1 MPTDGDATEP
11 TPDAPVGPDG
21 AAGADAVVERHVDL
35 DAPAEEV
42 WAALTDDGALSAWF
56 GGAVTLDPSP
66 GGEGRFEEPDGTV
79 RRARVDE
86 AEPGRRLA
94 LRWWPEDDDDGTI
107 STVAF
112 ELVPQPGGTRLVV
125 VERPLLLGAAR
136 ASATAWAGDRGLAW
150 ARLLLVAPARLAG
163 RSGVPVAA

>member
-1 MPTDGDATEP
+1 MTEDRRSRP
-11 TPDAPVGPDG
+11 AQPE
-21 AAGADAVVERHVDL
+21 AVVERHVQL
-35 DAPAEEV
+35 DAPADEV
-42 WAALTDDGALSAWF
+42 WQALTDDDALSDWF
-56 GGAVTLDPSP
+56 GGPVTLDPSP

-112 ELVPQPGGTRLVV
+112 ELTPRPGGTHLVV
-125 VERPLLLGAAR
+125 VERPLLLGAR
-136 ASATAWAGDRGLAW
+136 ASVRAWSGDRGRAW
-150 ARLLLVAPARLAG
+150 ARLLSTAGATVAGRAGVLVAA
-163 RSGVPVAA
+163 